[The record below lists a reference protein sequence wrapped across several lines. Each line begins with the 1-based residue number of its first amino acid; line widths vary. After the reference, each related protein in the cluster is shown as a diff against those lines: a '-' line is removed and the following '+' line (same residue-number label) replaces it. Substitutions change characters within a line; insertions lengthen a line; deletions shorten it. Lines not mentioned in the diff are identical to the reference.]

1 MKLNI
6 KDGKKL
12 PLVSIIMNCY
22 NGEKYLKQS
31 IKSVIQQKYQNWEI
45 IFFDNCST
53 DKSVTTAKSFQNKRI
68 KIYKSNKYL
77 KLYAARNLALN
88 MLKVT
93 TLLF

>member
-45 IFFDNCST
+45 IFL
-53 DKSVTTAKSFQNKRI
+53 TTAQQI
-68 KIYKSNKYL
+68 KVLLLLNLFKIKESKYKSNKYL
-77 KLYAARNLALN
+77 KLYA
-88 MLKVT
+88 
-93 TLLF
+93 